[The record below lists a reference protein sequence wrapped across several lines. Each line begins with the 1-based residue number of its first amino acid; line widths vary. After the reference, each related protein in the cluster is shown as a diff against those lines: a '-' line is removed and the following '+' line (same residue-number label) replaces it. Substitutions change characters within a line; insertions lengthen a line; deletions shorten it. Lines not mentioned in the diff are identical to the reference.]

1 MIRAERMASKFVEV
15 GLNTV
20 PRRSCAL
27 SPRDPV
33 VGFCQGTPLR
43 NEIEAPDPSRPVE
56 ATNAAAA
63 ALPARFDPQPNRGK
77 MQALVITA
85 SP

>member
-1 MIRAERMASKFVEV
+1 MIRAELIAARFSRI
-15 GLNTV
+15 GINTV

-33 VGFCQGTPLR
+33 VGFCQGTLLR

-63 ALPARFDPQPNRGK
+63 ALAARFGPGPIGGRCRR
-77 MQALVITA
+77 
-85 SP
+85 S